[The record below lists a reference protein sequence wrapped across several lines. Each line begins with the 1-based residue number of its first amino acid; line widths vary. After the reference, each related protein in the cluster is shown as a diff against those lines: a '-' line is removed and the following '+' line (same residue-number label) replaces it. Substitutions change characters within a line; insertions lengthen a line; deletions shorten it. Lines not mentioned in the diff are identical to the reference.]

1 MKTIL
6 SLKALIVITFLIV
19 AIISCK
25 KDSLSATSAILPG
38 NLSSST
44 QTAASLSDNGIVNNE
59 TRQMIVTLKT
69 QNFSVS
75 DSINQ
80 VLGDAADINV
90 ALYSDADGIVP
101 SGSYSFS
108 SGDAKEPF
116 TFDTGV
122 ISAQVS
128 PNSNSPD
135 QFGIV
140 DGTIVVTQNNSIYDL
155 NFQLQ
160 LTSGKTFA
168 GSYNGIVVYKDALK
182 K

>member
-1 MKTIL
+1 
-6 SLKALIVITFLIV
+6 
-19 AIISCK
+19 
-25 KDSLSATSAILPG
+25 
-38 NLSSST
+38 
-44 QTAASLSDNGIVNNE
+44 
-59 TRQMIVTLKT
+59 VTLKT

-140 DGTIVVTQNNSIYDL
+140 DGTIVVTQNNSMYDL